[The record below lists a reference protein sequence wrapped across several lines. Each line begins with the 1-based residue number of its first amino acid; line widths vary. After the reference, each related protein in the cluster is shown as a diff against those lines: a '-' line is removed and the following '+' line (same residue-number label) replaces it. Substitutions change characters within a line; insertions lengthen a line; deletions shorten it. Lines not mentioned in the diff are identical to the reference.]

1 MAKAY
6 RPTREERDSTRE
18 RMAEAKA
25 DGISFA
31 DFFAELQEQLPELK
45 KATAYG
51 WWQSAD
57 GSEDKSGETPK
68 GQAAKGK
75 PKGNPS
81 EQLANLL
88 RKEGVLQNRLVKA
101 REELAAVQSEIRNLW
116 DEREKQIAQSL
127 SEDL

>member
-1 MAKAY
+1 MAKVY
-6 RPTREERDSTRE
+6 RPTKEERDATKE

-25 DGISFA
+25 QGMSFD
-31 DFFAELQEQLPELK
+31 DFFAQLQEQLPELK

-51 WWQSAD
+51 WWQSAGED
-57 GSEDKSGETPK
+57 SEPTSQT
-68 GQAAKGK
+68 AKGK
-75 PKGNPS
+75 TGQSKTNPS

>member
-6 RPTREERDSTRE
+6 RPTREERDATKQ

-25 DGISFA
+25 GGISFD
-31 DFFAELQEQLPELK
+31 DFFAGLQEQLPELK

-51 WWQSAD
+51 WWQSTGED
-57 GSEDKSGETPK
+57 SEPK
-68 GQAAKGK
+68 AQTAKGK
-75 PKGNPS
+75 SGQSKTNPS

-101 REELAAVQSEIRNLW
+101 REELAGVQSEIRNLW
-116 DEREKQIAQSL
+116 EARKKAAEELPEQ
-127 SEDL
+127 E